1 MENDVALAIKIAHDG
16 GSPNAARV
24 ALEGSLDTATSPE
37 LEAALDKLL
46 AGPVRIKVVAFDL
59 AGLKFISSAGIRV
72 FMKARKEL
80 GDRGGSLALNNLQ
93 PQIAKVLE
101 IVKSLP
107 GVSIFSDEREL
118 DAYLAAMQRKVLEE
132 RP

>member
-1 MENDVALAIKIAHDG
+1 MPLAIKAAHDG
-16 GSPNAARV
+16 GSPHAARV

-46 AGPVRIKVVAFDL
+46 AGRVKVIAFDL

-72 FMKARKEL
+72 LMKTRKTL

-101 IVKSLP
+101 IVKALP
-107 GVSIFSDEREL
+107 GVSIFRN
-118 DAYLAAMQRKVLEE
+118 DAEMDSYLAAMQRQVVEGEPEE
-132 RP
+132 